1 MRRFKILSSCNKE
14 VCGGIKPEKLT
25 GPLLNQV
32 VRHHNHGLAA
42 KSQTLALHGSSNHL
56 KGLAAAYLKCQKRI
70 ATIQNVGDGIL
81 LMLPQRNLRTH
92 AAEADVRTIVLPRAG
107 GVEFLVV

>member
-1 MRRFKILSSCNKE
+1 M
-14 VCGGIKPEKLT
+14 
-25 GPLLNQV
+25 

-42 KSQTLALHGSSNHL
+42 KPQTLALHGSRYHL
-56 KGLAAAYLKCQKRI
+56 KGFAAAYLMRQKRI
-70 ATIQNVGDGIL
+70 AAIQDVGNGIL